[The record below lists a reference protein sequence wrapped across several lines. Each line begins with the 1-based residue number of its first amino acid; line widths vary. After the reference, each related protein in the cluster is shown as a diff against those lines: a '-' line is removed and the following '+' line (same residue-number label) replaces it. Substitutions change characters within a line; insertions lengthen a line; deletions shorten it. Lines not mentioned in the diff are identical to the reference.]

1 MELRV
6 EPVTFPEVIQFN
18 YEELKAEITSKVEM
32 YKNLVYTG
40 SDQIKDAKADR
51 AALNKLIK
59 AMSDERI
66 RIKKDCLKPYDEF
79 ERKIRELTDIVNEP
93 VQLIDKQIKEYEQT
107 LKEEKRKEIE
117 ALFETI
123 GFQAFVKLEMI
134 WDEKWLNASV
144 SMKSIED
151 AMRARL
157 NEISTA
163 VFILNKLP
171 EFGFEALELYKETLD
186 LPKAIEKAQHMS
198 EIAKKK
204 AQYEA
209 EEKARRE
216 AEEARAKQIAQ
227 EQASQQLEQP
237 AEQMVMDLVPQ
248 EAPAQQELEPSKEWI
263 RFAALLTTEDAL
275 ALKEFFQSRNIEFRA
290 I

>member
-117 ALFETI
+117 AHFETI

-144 SMKSIED
+144 SMKSIEEK
-151 AMRARL
+151 MRDRMYQIGTDMLTLNRL
-157 NEISTA
+157 SEYA
-163 VFILNKLP
+163 
-171 EFGFEALELYKETLD
+171 FEAVAVYKETLD
-186 LPKAIEKAQHMS
+186 MNRSIAEAQRMS
-198 EIAKKK
+198 EIAKQK
-204 AQYEA
+204 AEAEARRKQEEERRAKEA
-209 EEKARRE
+209 EEKKVYE
-216 AEEARAKQIAQ
+216 TPVIIPEPVPDQDQ
-227 EQASQQLEQP
+227 QAPEH
-237 AEQMVMDLVPQ
+237 MVT
-248 EAPAQQELEPSKEWI
+248 EPDKMEV

>member
-107 LKEEKRKEIE
+107 LKEEKRKDIE

-123 GFQAFVKLEMI
+123 GFQAFVKLDMI

-144 SMKSIED
+144 SMKSIEEK
-151 AMRARL
+151 MRERMYQ
-157 NEISTA
+157 ISTDLLT
-163 VFILNKLP
+163 LNRLS
-171 EFGFEALELYKETLD
+171 EYAFEAVAVYKETLD
-186 LPKAIEKAQHMS
+186 MNRSIAEAQRMS
-198 EIAKKK
+198 DIAKQK
-204 AQYEA
+204 AETEARKEA
-209 EEKARRE
+209 EEKKVYEKTAIISE
-216 AEEARAKQIAQ
+216 SVPEQQQPEHTVTEPEEPEKM
-227 EQASQQLEQP
+227 E
-237 AEQMVMDLVPQ
+237 V
-248 EAPAQQELEPSKEWI
+248 

>member
-51 AALNKLIK
+51 ATLNKLIK

-144 SMKSIED
+144 SMKSIEEK
-151 AMRARL
+151 MRDRMYQ
-157 NEISTA
+157 ISTDLLT
-163 VFILNKLP
+163 LNRLS
-171 EFGFEALELYKETLD
+171 EYAFEAVAVYKETLD
-186 LPKAIEKAQHMS
+186 MNRSIAEAQRMS
-198 EIAKKK
+198 EIAKQK
-204 AQYEA
+204 AEAEARRKQEEERRAKEA
-209 EEKARRE
+209 EEKKVYE
-216 AEEARAKQIAQ
+216 TPVIIPEPVPDQDQ
-227 EQASQQLEQP
+227 QAPEH
-237 AEQMVMDLVPQ
+237 MVT
-248 EAPAQQELEPSKEWI
+248 EPDKMEV

>member
-66 RIKKDCLKPYDEF
+66 RIKKDCLKPYEEF
-79 ERKIRELTDIVNEP
+79 ERKIKELTDIVNEP

-107 LKEEKRKEIE
+107 LKEEKRKDIE
-117 ALFETI
+117 ALFEAI
-123 GFQAFVKLEMI
+123 DFQGFVKLEMI

-144 SMKSIED
+144 SMKSIEEK
-151 AMRARL
+151 MRERRQQ
-157 NEISTA
+157 ISTDMLT
-163 VFILNKLP
+163 LNRLS
-171 EFGFEALELYKETLD
+171 EYAFEAVAVYKETLD
-186 LPKAIEKAQHMS
+186 MNRSIAEAQRMSDFAKQKAEVEAQ
-198 EIAKKK
+198 KK
-204 AQYEA
+204 AEEERRAKEA
-209 EEKARRE
+209 EEKKKVYE
-216 AEEARAKQIAQ
+216 TPVIIPEPVLDQ
-227 EQASQQLEQP
+227 QAPEH
-237 AEQMVMDLVPQ
+237 MVT
-248 EAPAQQELEPSKEWI
+248 EPEKMEV

>member
-6 EPVTFPEVIQFN
+6 EPVTFPEAIRFN

-66 RIKKDCLKPYDEF
+66 RIKKDCLKPYDQF
-79 ERKIRELTDIVNEP
+79 ELKIRELTDIVNEP

-107 LKEEKRKEIE
+107 LKEEKRKDIE

-123 GFQAFVKLEMI
+123 GFQAFVKLDMI

-144 SMKSIED
+144 SMKSIEEK
-151 AMRARL
+151 MRERMYQ
-157 NEISTA
+157 ISTDLLT
-163 VFILNKLP
+163 LNRLS
-171 EFGFEALELYKETLD
+171 EYAFEAVAVYKETLD
-186 LPKAIEKAQHMS
+186 MNRSIAEAQRMS
-198 EIAKKK
+198 DIAKQKAETEARKK
-204 AQYEA
+204 AEEERRAKEA
-209 EEKARRE
+209 EEKKVYEKTAIISE
-216 AEEARAKQIAQ
+216 SVPEQQQPEHTVTEPEEPEKM
-227 EQASQQLEQP
+227 E
-237 AEQMVMDLVPQ
+237 V
-248 EAPAQQELEPSKEWI
+248 

>member
-1 MELRV
+1 
-6 EPVTFPEVIQFN
+6 
-18 YEELKAEITSKVEM
+18 
-32 YKNLVYTG
+32 
-40 SDQIKDAKADR
+40 
-51 AALNKLIK
+51 
-59 AMSDERI
+59 
-66 RIKKDCLKPYDEF
+66 
-79 ERKIRELTDIVNEP
+79 
-93 VQLIDKQIKEYEQT
+93 
-107 LKEEKRKEIE
+107 
-117 ALFETI
+117 
-123 GFQAFVKLEMI
+123 MI

-144 SMKSIED
+144 SMKSIEEK
-151 AMRARL
+151 MRARL

-163 VFILNKLP
+163 VFTLNKLP

>member
-6 EPVTFPEVIQFN
+6 EPVTFPEAIRFN
-18 YEELKAEITSKVEM
+18 YEEMKAEITSSTEM
-32 YKNLVYTG
+32 YKNLVYTD
-40 SDQIKDAKADR
+40 DQIDDAKKKR
-51 AALNKLIK
+51 AELNKWIK
-59 AMSDERI
+59 VLTDERI
-66 RIKKDCLKPYDEF
+66 KIKKECLKSYEEF
-79 ERKIRELTDIVNEP
+79 EWKIKDLVEIVNES
-93 VQLIDKQIKEYEQT
+93 VRSIDKQIKEFEQIK
-107 LKEEKRKEIE
+107 KEEKRKEIE

-123 GFQAFVKLEMI
+123 GFQSFVQLPMI

-144 SMKSIED
+144 SMKSIEEK
-151 AMRARL
+151 MRTRL

-163 VFILNKLP
+163 VFTLNKLP

>member
-66 RIKKDCLKPYDEF
+66 RIKKDCLKPYEAF
-79 ERKIRELTDIVNEP
+79 ERKIKELTDIVNEP

-107 LKEEKRKEIE
+107 LKEEKRKDIE

-123 GFQAFVKLEMI
+123 GFQSFVQLPMI

-151 AMRARL
+151 KMRDRMYQ
-157 NEISTA
+157 ISTDMLT
-163 VFILNKLP
+163 LNRLS
-171 EFGFEALELYKETLD
+171 EYAFEAVAVYKETLD
-186 LPKAIEKAQHMS
+186 MNRSIAEAQRMS
-198 EIAKKK
+198 DIAKQKAEVEAQKK
-204 AQYEA
+204 AEEERRAKEA
-209 EEKARRE
+209 EEKKAYE
-216 AEEARAKQIAQ
+216 TPVIIPEPVSE
-227 EQASQQLEQP
+227 
-237 AEQMVMDLVPQ
+237 
-248 EAPAQQELEPSKEWI
+248 QQEPEHTEPQKMEV
-263 RFAALLTTEDAL
+263 RFVALLTTEDAL

>member
-66 RIKKDCLKPYDEF
+66 RIKKDCLKPYEEF
-79 ERKIRELTDIVNEP
+79 ERKIKELTDIVNEP

-107 LKEEKRKEIE
+107 LKEEKRKDIE

-134 WDEKWLNASV
+134 WDEKWLNASI
-144 SMKSIED
+144 SMKSIEEK
-151 AMRARL
+151 MRDRMYQ
-157 NEISTA
+157 ISTDLLT
-163 VFILNKLP
+163 LNRLS
-171 EFGFEALELYKETLD
+171 EYAFEAVAVYKETLD
-186 LPKAIEKAQHMS
+186 MNRSIAEAQRMS
-198 EIAKKK
+198 DIAKQKAEAETRKK
-204 AQYEA
+204 QEEERRAKEA
-209 EEKARRE
+209 EEKKMHE
-216 AEEARAKQIAQ
+216 TPVIIPE
-227 EQASQQLEQP
+227 
-237 AEQMVMDLVPQ
+237 
-248 EAPAQQELEPSKEWI
+248 QQEPEHTETQKMEV

>member
-32 YKNLVYTG
+32 YKNLVYTC

-66 RIKKDCLKPYDEF
+66 RIKKDCLKPYEEF
-79 ERKIRELTDIVNEP
+79 ERKIKELTDIVSEP

-107 LKEEKRKEIE
+107 LKEEKRKDIE
-117 ALFETI
+117 ALFEAI
-123 GFQAFVKLEMI
+123 DFQGFVKLEMI

-144 SMKSIED
+144 SMKSIEEK
-151 AMRARL
+151 MRERRQQ
-157 NEISTA
+157 ISTDMLT
-163 VFILNKLP
+163 LNRLS
-171 EFGFEALELYKETLD
+171 EYAFEAVAVYKETLD
-186 LPKAIEKAQHMS
+186 MNRSIAEAQRMS
-198 EIAKKK
+198 DIAKQKAEVEAQKK
-204 AQYEA
+204 AEEERRAKEA
-209 EEKARRE
+209 EEKKVYE
-216 AEEARAKQIAQ
+216 TPVIIPEPVPDQ
-227 EQASQQLEQP
+227 QAPEH
-237 AEQMVMDLVPQ
+237 MVTESEKMEV
-248 EAPAQQELEPSKEWI
+248 

>member
-51 AALNKLIK
+51 AELNKFNK

-123 GFQAFVKLEMI
+123 GFQAFVKLDMI

-144 SMKSIED
+144 SMKSIEEK
-151 AMRARL
+151 MRERMYQ
-157 NEISTA
+157 ISTDLYT
-163 VFILNKLP
+163 LNQLS
-171 EFGFEALELYKETLD
+171 EYAFEAVSVYKETLD
-186 LPKAIEKAQHMS
+186 MHKSIAEAQRMA

-204 AQYEA
+204 AEAEARKKAEEERRAKEA
-209 EEKARRE
+209 EEK
-216 AEEARAKQIAQ
+216 K
-227 EQASQQLEQP
+227 ASEKTAIISEP
-237 AEQMVMDLVPQ
+237 VPK
-248 EAPAQQELEPSKEWI
+248 QQEPEYTVTELEKMEV

>member
-66 RIKKDCLKPYDEF
+66 RIKKDCLKPYEEF
-79 ERKIRELTDIVNEP
+79 ERKIKELTDIVNEP

-144 SMKSIED
+144 SMKSIEEK
-151 AMRARL
+151 MRARL

-163 VFILNKLP
+163 VFTLNKLP

-248 EAPAQQELEPSKEWI
+248 EALAQQELEPSKEWI

>member
-40 SDQIKDAKADR
+40 SDQIKAEKADR

-59 AMSDERI
+59 AMSDARL
-66 RIKKDCLKPYDEF
+66 RIKKDCLKPYEEF
-79 ERKIRELTDIVNEP
+79 ERKIKELTDIVNEP

-123 GFQAFVKLEMI
+123 GFQAFVQLPMI

-144 SMKSIED
+144 SMKSIEEK
-151 AMRARL
+151 MRARL

-163 VFILNKLP
+163 VFTLNKLP

>member
-79 ERKIRELTDIVNEP
+79 ERKIRELTDIVNES

-144 SMKSIED
+144 SMKSIEEK
-151 AMRARL
+151 MRDRMYQIGTDMLTLNRL
-157 NEISTA
+157 SEYA
-163 VFILNKLP
+163 
-171 EFGFEALELYKETLD
+171 FEAVAVYKETLD
-186 LPKAIEKAQHMS
+186 MNRSIAEAQRMS
-198 EIAKKK
+198 EIAKQK
-204 AQYEA
+204 AEAEARRKQEEERRAKEA
-209 EEKARRE
+209 EEKKVYE
-216 AEEARAKQIAQ
+216 TPVIIPEPVPDQDQ
-227 EQASQQLEQP
+227 QAPEH
-237 AEQMVMDLVPQ
+237 MVT
-248 EAPAQQELEPSKEWI
+248 EPDKMEV

>member
-6 EPVTFPEVIQFN
+6 EPVTFPEAIRFN

-40 SDQIKDAKADR
+40 SDQIKDAKADI

-66 RIKKDCLKPYDEF
+66 RIKKDCLKPYEEF
-79 ERKIRELTDIVNEP
+79 ERKIKELTDIVNEP

-107 LKEEKRKEIE
+107 LKEEKRKDIE

-144 SMKSIED
+144 SMKSIEEK
-151 AMRARL
+151 MRDRMYQ
-157 NEISTA
+157 ISTDLLT
-163 VFILNKLP
+163 LNRLS
-171 EFGFEALELYKETLD
+171 EYAFEAVAVYKETLD
-186 LPKAIEKAQHMS
+186 MNRSIAEAQRMS
-198 EIAKKK
+198 DIAKQKAEAETRKK
-204 AQYEA
+204 QEEERRAKEA
-209 EEKARRE
+209 EEKKVYE
-216 AEEARAKQIAQ
+216 TPVIIPEPVPDQDQ
-227 EQASQQLEQP
+227 QAPEH
-237 AEQMVMDLVPQ
+237 MVT
-248 EAPAQQELEPSKEWI
+248 EPDKMEV

>member
-6 EPVTFPEVIQFN
+6 EPVTFPEAIRFN

-107 LKEEKRKEIE
+107 LKEEKRKDIE

-144 SMKSIED
+144 SMKSIEEK
-151 AMRARL
+151 MRARL

-163 VFILNKLP
+163 VFTLNKLP

-198 EIAKKK
+198 EIVKKK

>member
-66 RIKKDCLKPYDEF
+66 RIKKDCLKPYEEF
-79 ERKIRELTDIVNEP
+79 ERKIKELTDIVNEP

-107 LKEEKRKEIE
+107 LKEEKREEIE

-144 SMKSIED
+144 SMKSIEEK
-151 AMRARL
+151 MRDRMYQ
-157 NEISTA
+157 ISTD
-163 VFILNKLP
+163 IMTLNRLS
-171 EFGFEALELYKETLD
+171 EYAFEAIAVYKETLD
-186 LPKAIEKAQHMS
+186 MNRSIAEAQRMS
-198 EIAKKK
+198 DIAKQKAEAESRKK
-204 AQYEA
+204 QEEERRAKEA
-209 EEKARRE
+209 EEKKVYE
-216 AEEARAKQIAQ
+216 TPVIIPE
-227 EQASQQLEQP
+227 P
-237 AEQMVMDLVPQ
+237 VP
-248 EAPAQQELEPSKEWI
+248 EQQEPERTEPQKMEV

>member
-144 SMKSIED
+144 SMKSIEEK
-151 AMRARL
+151 MRERMYQ
-157 NEISTA
+157 ISTDLLT
-163 VFILNKLP
+163 LNRLS
-171 EFGFEALELYKETLD
+171 EYAFEAVAVYKETLD
-186 LPKAIEKAQHMS
+186 MNRSIAEAQRMS
-198 EIAKKK
+198 DIAKQKAETEARKK
-204 AQYEA
+204 AEEERRAKEA
-209 EEKARRE
+209 EEKKVYEKTAIISE
-216 AEEARAKQIAQ
+216 SVP
-227 EQASQQLEQP
+227 EQQQPEHT
-237 AEQMVMDLVPQ
+237 VT
-248 EAPAQQELEPSKEWI
+248 EPEKMEV

>member
-66 RIKKDCLKPYDEF
+66 RIKKDCLKPYEEF
-79 ERKIRELTDIVNEP
+79 ERKIKELTDIVNEP

-107 LKEEKRKEIE
+107 LKEEKRKDIE
-117 ALFETI
+117 ALFEAI
-123 GFQAFVKLEMI
+123 DFQGFVKLEMI

-144 SMKSIED
+144 SMKSIEEK
-151 AMRARL
+151 MRERRQQ
-157 NEISTA
+157 ISTDMLT
-163 VFILNKLP
+163 LNRLS
-171 EFGFEALELYKETLD
+171 EYAFEAVAVYKETLD
-186 LPKAIEKAQHMS
+186 MNRSIAEAQRMS
-198 EIAKKK
+198 DIAKQKAEVEAQKK
-204 AQYEA
+204 AEEERRAKEA
-209 EEKARRE
+209 EEKKVYE
-216 AEEARAKQIAQ
+216 TPVIIPKPVPDQDQ
-227 EQASQQLEQP
+227 QAPEHT
-237 AEQMVMDLVPQ
+237 
-248 EAPAQQELEPSKEWI
+248 EPEKMEV

>member
-66 RIKKDCLKPYDEF
+66 RIKKDCLKPYEEF
-79 ERKIRELTDIVNEP
+79 ERKIKELTDIVNEP
-93 VQLIDKQIKEYEQT
+93 VQLIDKQVKEYEQT
-107 LKEEKRKEIE
+107 LKEEKRKDIE
-117 ALFETI
+117 ALFEAI
-123 GFQAFVKLEMI
+123 DFQGFVKLEMI

-144 SMKSIED
+144 SMKSIEEK
-151 AMRARL
+151 MRERRQQ
-157 NEISTA
+157 ISTDMLT
-163 VFILNKLP
+163 LNRLS
-171 EFGFEALELYKETLD
+171 EYAFEAVAVYKETLD
-186 LPKAIEKAQHMS
+186 MNRSIAEAQRMS
-198 EIAKKK
+198 DIAKQKAEVEAQKK
-204 AQYEA
+204 AEEERRAKEA
-209 EEKARRE
+209 EEKKVYE
-216 AEEARAKQIAQ
+216 TPVIIPEPVPDQ
-227 EQASQQLEQP
+227 QAPEH
-237 AEQMVMDLVPQ
+237 MVT
-248 EAPAQQELEPSKEWI
+248 EPEKMEV

>member
-66 RIKKDCLKPYDEF
+66 RIKKDCLKPYEEF
-79 ERKIRELTDIVNEP
+79 ERKIKELTDIVNEP

-123 GFQAFVKLEMI
+123 GFQAFVKIEMI

-144 SMKSIED
+144 SMKSIEEK
-151 AMRARL
+151 MRDRMYQ
-157 NEISTA
+157 ISTD
-163 VFILNKLP
+163 IMTLNRLS
-171 EFGFEALELYKETLD
+171 EYAFEAVAVYKETLD
-186 LPKAIEKAQHMS
+186 MNRSIAEAQRMS
-198 EIAKKK
+198 DIAKQKAEAESRKK
-204 AQYEA
+204 QEEERRAKEA
-209 EEKARRE
+209 EEKKVYE
-216 AEEARAKQIAQ
+216 TPVIIPE
-227 EQASQQLEQP
+227 P
-237 AEQMVMDLVPQ
+237 VP
-248 EAPAQQELEPSKEWI
+248 EQQEPEHIEPQKMEV

>member
-1 MELRV
+1 
-6 EPVTFPEVIQFN
+6 
-18 YEELKAEITSKVEM
+18 M

-163 VFILNKLP
+163 VFTLNKLP

-216 AEEARAKQIAQ
+216 AEEARAKQIAH

>member
-66 RIKKDCLKPYDEF
+66 RIKKDCLKPYEEF
-79 ERKIRELTDIVNEP
+79 ERKIKELTDIVNEP

-107 LKEEKRKEIE
+107 LKEEKRKSIE
-117 ALFETI
+117 ALFQTI

-144 SMKSIED
+144 SMKSIEEK
-151 AMRARL
+151 MRDRMYQ
-157 NEISTA
+157 ISTD
-163 VFILNKLP
+163 IMTLNRLS
-171 EFGFEALELYKETLD
+171 EYAFEAVAVYKETLD
-186 LPKAIEKAQHMS
+186 MNRSIAEAQRMS
-198 EIAKKK
+198 DIAKQKAEVEAQKK
-204 AQYEA
+204 AEEERRAKEA
-209 EEKARRE
+209 EEKKAYE
-216 AEEARAKQIAQ
+216 TPVIIPEPVSE
-227 EQASQQLEQP
+227 
-237 AEQMVMDLVPQ
+237 
-248 EAPAQQELEPSKEWI
+248 QQESEHTEPQKMEV

>member
-66 RIKKDCLKPYDEF
+66 RIKKDCLKPYEEF
-79 ERKIRELTDIVNEP
+79 ERKIKELTDIVNEP

-107 LKEEKRKEIE
+107 LKEEKRKDIE

-123 GFQAFVKLEMI
+123 GFQAFVKLDMI

-144 SMKSIED
+144 SMKSIEEK
-151 AMRARL
+151 MRDRMYQ
-157 NEISTA
+157 ISTD
-163 VFILNKLP
+163 IMTLNRLS
-171 EFGFEALELYKETLD
+171 EYAFEAVSVYKETLD
-186 LPKAIEKAQHMS
+186 MHKSIAEAQRMS
-198 EIAKKK
+198 EIAKQKAEVEAQKK
-204 AQYEA
+204 AEEERRAKEA
-209 EEKARRE
+209 EEK
-216 AEEARAKQIAQ
+216 KGYDIPKPVP
-227 EQASQQLEQP
+227 EQHAPTE
-237 AEQMVMDLVPQ
+237 PQ
-248 EAPAQQELEPSKEWI
+248 KMEV

>member
-144 SMKSIED
+144 SMKSIEEK
-151 AMRARL
+151 MRDRMYQIGTDMLTLNRL
-157 NEISTA
+157 SEYA
-163 VFILNKLP
+163 
-171 EFGFEALELYKETLD
+171 FEAVAVYKETLD
-186 LPKAIEKAQHMS
+186 MNRSIAEAQRMS
-198 EIAKKK
+198 EIAKQK
-204 AQYEA
+204 AEA
-209 EEKARRE
+209 EARRKQEEERRAKE
-216 AEEARAKQIAQ
+216 AEMPTP
-227 EQASQQLEQP
+227 EQVNNSA
-237 AEQMVMDLVPQ
+237 A
-248 EAPAQQELEPSKEWI
+248 
-263 RFAALLTTEDAL
+263 AAL
-275 ALKEFFQSRNIEFRA
+275 FG
-290 I
+290 

>member
-59 AMSDERI
+59 VMSDERI
-66 RIKKDCLKPYDEF
+66 RIKKDCLKPYEEF
-79 ERKIRELTDIVNEP
+79 ERKIKELTDIVNEP

-117 ALFETI
+117 ALFEAI

-144 SMKSIED
+144 SMKSIEEK
-151 AMRARL
+151 MRDRMYQ
-157 NEISTA
+157 ISTD
-163 VFILNKLP
+163 IMTLNRLS
-171 EFGFEALELYKETLD
+171 EYAFEAVAVYKETLD
-186 LPKAIEKAQHMS
+186 MNRSIAEAQRMS
-198 EIAKKK
+198 EIAKQK
-204 AQYEA
+204 AEAEARRKQEEERRAKEA
-209 EEKARRE
+209 EEKKVYE
-216 AEEARAKQIAQ
+216 TPVIIPEPVPDQDQ
-227 EQASQQLEQP
+227 QAPEH
-237 AEQMVMDLVPQ
+237 MVT
-248 EAPAQQELEPSKEWI
+248 EPDKMEV

>member
-6 EPVTFPEVIQFN
+6 EPVTFPEAIRFN
-18 YEELKAEITSKVEM
+18 YEEMKAEITSSTEM
-32 YKNLVYTG
+32 YKNLVYTD
-40 SDQIKDAKADR
+40 DQIDDAKKKKAE
-51 AALNKLIK
+51 LNKWIK
-59 AMSDERI
+59 VLTDERI
-66 RIKKDCLKPYDEF
+66 KIKKECLKSYEEF
-79 ERKIRELTDIVNEP
+79 EWKIKDLVEIVNES
-93 VQLIDKQIKEYEQT
+93 VRSIDKQIKEFEQIK
-107 LKEEKRKEIE
+107 KEEKRKEIE

-144 SMKSIED
+144 SMKSIEEK
-151 AMRARL
+151 MRARL

-163 VFILNKLP
+163 VFTLNKLP

>member
-6 EPVTFPEVIQFN
+6 EPVTFPEAIQFN

-123 GFQAFVKLEMI
+123 GFQAFVKLEII

-144 SMKSIED
+144 SMKSIEEK
-151 AMRARL
+151 MRTRL

-163 VFILNKLP
+163 VFTLNKLP

>member
-6 EPVTFPEVIQFN
+6 EPVTFPEAIRFN

-107 LKEEKRKEIE
+107 LK
-117 ALFETI
+117 
-123 GFQAFVKLEMI
+123 
-134 WDEKWLNASV
+134 
-144 SMKSIED
+144 
-151 AMRARL
+151 
-157 NEISTA
+157 
-163 VFILNKLP
+163 
-171 EFGFEALELYKETLD
+171 
-186 LPKAIEKAQHMS
+186 
-198 EIAKKK
+198 
-204 AQYEA
+204 
-209 EEKARRE
+209 
-216 AEEARAKQIAQ
+216 
-227 EQASQQLEQP
+227 
-237 AEQMVMDLVPQ
+237 
-248 EAPAQQELEPSKEWI
+248 
-263 RFAALLTTEDAL
+263 
-275 ALKEFFQSRNIEFRA
+275 
-290 I
+290 